1 MKKLIFLVIILFSN
15 SCIDPSNLAP
25 RLGCFTHL
33 PTDRETYDAIWYY
46 NNAGARSVS
55 SPSQKVK
62 DLFKCYYKSSDQIYS
77 YKTLFH
83 EGYILVRKYQPII
96 SVETK

>member
-1 MKKLIFLVIILFSN
+1 MKNCLVLLIIFLTT
-15 SCIDPSNLAP
+15 SCVDVGNLAP
-25 RLGCFTHL
+25 RMGCFVHY
-33 PTDRETYDAIWYY
+33 PTDRETYDAVWYY
-46 NNAGARSVS
+46 NNAGATLVS
-55 SPSQKVK
+55 SPSKEVQ
-62 DLFKCYYKSSDQIYS
+62 DLFKCYYKNFDQIYS